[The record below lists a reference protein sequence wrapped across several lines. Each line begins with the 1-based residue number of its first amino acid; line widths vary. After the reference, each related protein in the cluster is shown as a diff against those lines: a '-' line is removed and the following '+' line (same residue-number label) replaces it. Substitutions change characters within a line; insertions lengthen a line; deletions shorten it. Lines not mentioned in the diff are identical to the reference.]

1 MDYKKS
7 SCGERKGK
15 RRRERE
21 RGVGEKEKLKLR
33 MREKEQGME
42 DMESRLPQASHQ
54 TSSDTLPSLY
64 DRRLDLFGSLKS
76 IAVLLGYTVELRPM
90 RL

>member
-1 MDYKKS
+1 MDNKKS

-33 MREKEQGME
+33 KREKEQGME
-42 DMESRLPQASHQ
+42 DMESRLPLELPPTLAWVSDLRQATKPLQ
-54 TSSDTLPSLY
+54 THYLPCMV
-64 DRRLDLFGSLKS
+64 GS
-76 IAVLLGYTVELRPM
+76 
-90 RL
+90 